1 MMAGMEPQRLLI
13 IRDGGLGDGL
23 LLWPA
28 LAAVRRRCPQA
39 RIDLMGRAERL
50 ALLVGPGGADR
61 ALSAAG
67 TGLHRLLDYGCETDA
82 ADCDRFAGYDAVV
95 AFSARGDCALGENLA
110 ACGVREVHVFLPFPP
125 EQPPQHAAAYV
136 LEALQQAELAEPGPL
151 RVPPLPRPAA
161 AAAAA
166 AAERLQATGL
176 GAGRP
181 LALLAPGSGSE
192 RKNWPPA
199 RWAELAGALRGA
211 GWQLGLVQGPA
222 DGAAVAAVQAAGAE
236 LPVLAD
242 AAPVELAALLAVA
255 DLLVGNDAG
264 PSHLAGLLG
273 VAVVAL
279 FGPTAPERWQPL
291 GERVAVLAA
300 ADGRL
305 ESLAVER
312 VWAACEDFRP
322 LDSRRRPCL

>member
-1 MMAGMEPQRLLI
+1 MDPQRLLI

-28 LAAVRRRCPQA
+28 VAAVRRRCPMA
-39 RIDLMGRAERL
+39 RIELMGRAERL

-67 TGLHRLLDYGCETDA
+67 TGLHRLLDYGIEPEVA
-82 ADCDRFAGYDAVV
+82 ERDRFAVYDAVV

-110 ACGVREVHVFLPFPP
+110 ACGVREVHVFLPLGP
-125 EQPPQHAAAYV
+125 EQPVQHAAAYA
-136 LEALQQAELAEPGPL
+136 LEALQQAELAELGPL
-151 RVPPLPRPAA
+151 QAPLLPRPGAA

-166 AAERLQATGL
+166 AGRLRAAGL
-176 GAGRP
+176 GAGQP

-192 RKNWPPA
+192 RKNWPPD
-199 RWAELAGALRGA
+199 RYAELAAALRSV
-211 GWQLGLVQGPA
+211 GWGVGLVQGPA
-222 DGAAVAAVQAAGAE
+222 DGAAVAGVLAAGAE

-242 AAPVELAALLAVA
+242 AAPAELAALLAGA

-273 VAVVAL
+273 VATVAL
-279 FGPTAPERWQPL
+279 FGPSAPQRWQPL
-291 GERVAVLAA
+291 GERVAVVAA

-305 ESLAVER
+305 DGLAVGP
-312 VWAACEDFRP
+312 VLAACRRLRP
-322 LDSRRRPCL
+322 ELRGA